1 MLFCRN
7 VLHFFFFDFYELMK
21 KSVLMFLCCDMMCCE
36 PSKLRGLVETH
47 HDAENCYFLF
57 VQFVL
62 LVVVAVAAAVVVRL
76 ILDVTM
82 KNDADLI
89 PGQQHHSSH
98 IVEVN

>member
-1 MLFCRN
+1 
-7 VLHFFFFDFYELMK
+7 
-21 KSVLMFLCCDMMCCE
+21 MCCE

-62 LVVVAVAAAVVVRL
+62 MVVVAAAVVVRL

>member
-1 MLFCRN
+1 
-7 VLHFFFFDFYELMK
+7 
-21 KSVLMFLCCDMMCCE
+21 MFLCCDVVMCCE
-36 PSKLRGLVETH
+36 PSKLRGLVVTH

-62 LVVVAVAAAVVVRL
+62 VVVAAAAVVVRL